1 MSAQSN
7 SAHSDNEDLACVKQ
21 TLAGDRRAFEALV
34 KRHQG
39 LVYNLLYRMVQD
51 SEVARDLTQEAFL
64 KAFRNLKQFDQKHYR
79 TVKPWLIKIATN
91 NALDYLRQS
100 KSTVSLDQ
108 LLCDEPYLEPSTNID
123 ASVDAEH
130 IMFVEKLNQAL
141 TLLPL
146 RHRQAFVLRYQFEF
160 SYEEISKSMQENE
173 NTVRT
178 LLFRAKDRLRK
189 LILNKSGRADNV
201 TGL

>member
-1 MSAQSN
+1 MTADSSY
-7 SAHSDNEDLACVKQ
+7 SLDNDDIACVNK
-21 TLAGDRRAFEALV
+21 TLAGDSRAFEVLV

-39 LVYNLLYRMVQD
+39 LVYNLLNGMVQD
-51 SEVARDLTQEAFL
+51 SELARDLTQDAFL
-64 KAFRNLKQFDQKHYR
+64 KAYRNLKQFDQRHYK

-91 NALDYLRQS
+91 NALDHLRQS
-100 KSTVSLDQ
+100 KSTISLDQ
-108 LLCDEPYLEPSTNID
+108 ILSDEPYLEPSTNKD

-141 TLLPL
+141 MLLPL
-146 RHRQAFVLRYQFEF
+146 RYRQAFVLRYQFEF
-160 SYEEISKSMQENE
+160 SYDEISKSMEENE

-189 LILNKSGRADNV
+189 IIMGKSGRADNV

>member
-1 MSAQSN
+1 MPADSN
-7 SAHSDNEDLACVKQ
+7 SASIDNEDLACVKK

-39 LVYNLLYRMVQD
+39 LIYNLLNRMVQD

-64 KAFRNLKQFDQKHYR
+64 KAFRNLKQFDQKHYK

-108 LLCDEPYLEPSTNID
+108 LLSDEPYLEPSTDVD

-130 IMFVEKLNQAL
+130 TMFVEKLNQAL
-141 TLLPL
+141 ALLPL

-189 LILNKSGRADNV
+189 LILEKSGRADNV

>member
-1 MSAQSN
+1 MSADSN
-7 SAHSDNEDLACVKQ
+7 SININIEDLACVKK

-39 LVYNLLYRMVQD
+39 LVYNLLNRMVQD
-51 SEVARDLTQEAFL
+51 NEVARDLTQDAFL
-64 KAFRNLKQFDQKHYR
+64 KAFRNLNQFDQKHYK

-108 LLCDEPYLEPSTNID
+108 LLSDEPYLEPSTNVD
-123 ASVDAEH
+123 ASVEAEH
-130 IMFVEKLNQAL
+130 TMFVEKLNQAL
-141 TLLPL
+141 ALLPL

-189 LILNKSGRADNV
+189 LILDKSGRADNV